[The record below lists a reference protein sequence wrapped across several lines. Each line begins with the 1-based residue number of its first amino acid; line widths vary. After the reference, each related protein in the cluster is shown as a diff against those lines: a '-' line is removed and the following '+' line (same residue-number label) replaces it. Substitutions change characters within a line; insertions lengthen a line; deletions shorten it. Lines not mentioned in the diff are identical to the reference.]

1 MAYISNQLSIIANT
15 MAMFGATEGQFALG
29 YYNHAS
35 DSLATILG
43 ANYISDGQKRG
54 LLVGSVIYV
63 QTTAG
68 IFQCEVSAVQAP
80 ASGYGVTL
88 ELMSA
93 STGTGVANMN
103 TAIATVG
110 AGTLTAAALV
120 GAIITR
126 SGSTAA
132 FTDTTDT
139 AANIIAAMN
148 SPIIGNSWTVR
159 IVNTTAFTET
169 LAGGTGVTLS
179 GFTVIPANSWFEA
192 LITYSAAGA
201 VTMYGYEA
209 GQNVV
214 LPPVKYT
221 TAALTAATLT
231 AAQMAGA
238 AFTVLNNTGGTPGA
252 QTLPAAS
259 VIFNAIPNCQIGFG
273 YEFRIVNAGAGTLTF
288 TQDAG
293 TTFTMPTHVSITT
306 NTFVDYFIVFT
317 SATAATI
324 YSVGS
329 GVAP

>member
-169 LAGGTGVTLS
+169 LAGGTGVTIV
-179 GFTVIPANSWFEA
+179 GKEVVV
-192 LITYSAAGA
+192 GG
-201 VTMYGYEA
+201 GY
-209 GQNVV
+209 QD
-214 LPPVKYT
+214 Y
-221 TAALTAATLT
+221 
-231 AAQMAGA
+231 
-238 AFTVLNNTGGTPGA
+238 
-252 QTLPAAS
+252 
-259 VIFNAIPNCQIGFG
+259 
-273 YEFRIVNAGAGTLTF
+273 IVTF
-288 TQDAG
+288 TSP
-293 TTFTMPTHVSITT
+293 TTIT
-306 NTFVDYFIVFT
+306 IQ
-317 SATAATI
+317 SA
-324 YSVGS
+324 GS
-329 GVAP
+329 GASI